1 MTKRAPERAGDLP
14 FILSVETTCRLLGI
28 SRSAGYRAAA
38 TGGLPTLHLG
48 RRVHVPTGHLLG
60 LLGMTGSELRERL
73 ARLCSEREGA
83 LPGRVERTSIR
94 STGVA
99 G

>member
-1 MTKRAPERAGDLP
+1 MAKELERAGELP
-14 FILSVETTCRLLGI
+14 SLLSVETTCRLIGI

-48 RRVHVPTGHLLG
+48 RRVYVPTGHLLS

-73 ARLCSEREGA
+73 ARLRSEREGA
-83 LPGRVERTSIR
+83 LPRRVERTSIR

-99 G
+99 R